1 MGYNRSKGGTGMRF
15 LHCGDLH
22 IGAGRG
28 DGREEDFA
36 TAFLEVAALAVD
48 RQVDFVLI
56 AGDLFDRREINP
68 QALGQASRGLGLR
81 GGLGP
86 GLCH

>member
-1 MGYNRSKGGTGMRF
+1 MRF

-68 QALGQASRGLGLR
+68 QALGQAFHQFFYIFFHILYIRF
-81 GGLGP
+81 P
-86 GLCH
+86 IKP